1 MMKIE
6 NSTIFSIK
14 TLRNGT
20 QGEPEGCPIKT
31 LQHGVSKAL
40 DEFNCQMEWYRRL
53 YCGRQ
58 ISQDLPSCYILYQL
72 TKRLYMRFR

>member
-14 TLRNGT
+14 TLRIGT

-31 LQHGVSKAL
+31 LQHGVPKAL
-40 DEFNCQMEWYRRL
+40 DEFNCQMEWYRHL
-53 YCGRQ
+53 YSGRQ
-58 ISQDLPSCYILYQL
+58 KSQFMPARYLLNQL
-72 TKRLYMRFR
+72 TKRLYMRIR